1 MICDKCRKKAEL
13 TNIEKCDV
21 CNTRSI
27 KPQIVH
33 FCECYCNDD
42 NVFILTKAEFAI
54 LCIIVIL
61 ILILAHAYVRGAI

>member
-13 TNIEKCDV
+13 TNVGKCDV
-21 CNTRSI
+21 CNTRNV
-27 KPQIVH
+27 KPQIIN
-33 FCECYCNDD
+33 FPCLCNDD